1 MASNLSE
8 GSPPSIASPGWV
20 EIPFVVEANYAGWRL
35 DVYLQQKLARL
46 PRPRLM
52 RVIRLGLRSE
62 IPLKASTPVWPGLR
76 FTVRRP
82 VSEEPPTPVGFEE
95 VFCDDW
101 ILVLDKPAGL
111 PLHPSARYHL
121 GTLVGLLR
129 ARYGEDFA
137 EPAHRLDRETSGLVL
152 CGRTAES
159 NRRLMRAF
167 VGGHVEK
174 EYLAICEGHPEQD
187 VFTVDAPIATGTE
200 LVRIAVRID
209 AQEGRAAVTD
219 FEVLDRFTRNG
230 APLSLVRARPKT
242 GRQHQIRIHL
252 QHVGHPLVGDKM
264 YGPDPGYF
272 DRFSRHCL
280 EPEAWERLRLS
291 RHALHAA
298 AVTLAHPG
306 SGERVRFESP
316 LPEDLADFLRERDPQ
331 PGERGSRDG

>member
-1 MASNLSE
+1 
-8 GSPPSIASPGWV
+8 V

-35 DVYLQQKLARL
+35 EAYLQQKLARL
-46 PRPRLM
+46 PRARLL
-52 RVIRLGLRSE
+52 RVIRLGLRCE
-62 IPLKASTPVWPGLR
+62 VPLKASTPVWPGLR
-76 FTVRRP
+76 FSVRRP
-82 VSEEPPTPVGFEE
+82 VTEEPQTPTRFEQ

-101 ILVLDKPAGL
+101 LLVLDKPAGL

-167 VGGHVEK
+167 VGGAVEK
-174 EYLAICEGHPEQD
+174 EYLAICEGHPAR
-187 VFTVDAPIATGTE
+187 DAFRVEAGIATGTE

-209 AQEGRAAVTD
+209 ALEGRPALTD
-219 FEVLDRFTRNG
+219 FEVIERFTRGG
-230 APLSLVRARPKT
+230 APFSLLRARPKT

-252 QHVGHPLVGDKM
+252 QHVGFPLVGDKM

-280 EPEAWERLRLS
+280 EAEAWERLRLP

-298 AVTLAHPG
+298 AVSLAHPG

-316 LPEDLADFLRERDPQ
+316 LPADLAAFLASRDPD
-331 PGERGSRDG
+331 GERR